1 MWNWTVSVSVSV
13 ALYCAPT
20 PPTRTP
26 LPLPLPLLLL
36 FPQKSLF
43 LSSPPRL
50 PCKQEKRTLF
60 TGARAR
66 ARAIAIAM
74 LSPPSPN
81 PPPAIE
87 IENNSPSYRFS
98 QKDFIASLMP
108 KKEIGADRFLEKNP
122 SFDGRGV
129 LIAIFGNI
137 LLHLSL
143 FTSILLEG
151 NFSKIMTYLSLFS
164 SA

>member
-13 ALYCAPT
+13 TLYCAPT
-20 PPTRTP
+20 PPTRTRTP
-26 LPLPLPLLLL
+26 LLLLL

-43 LSSPPRL
+43 FSSPPRL

-60 TGARAR
+60 TGAG
-66 ARAIAIAM
+66 AIAIAM

-143 FTSILLEG
+143 FTSILLD
-151 NFSKIMTYLSLFS
+151 
-164 SA
+164 